1 MVKTR
6 FKGEAEEPVFVYFLL
21 EHKSYIPVRPA
32 FQLLRYMVEQWYDLE
47 KKGSLG
53 SKLPPIFPI
62 LVYHGEK
69 GWTQGVHFHDIV
81 NIPHDDMKQ
90 YIPNFKYFL
99 SDAATEDENR
109 YSAAVAI
116 KCWFMLVKYAREP
129 AMREKLFEIVKL
141 LHDFLDQEEAIEYL
155 DIFFKYLANTEN
167 SITKTDAIKAVESI
181 FQGRGVDMVKGWAQ
195 EYVEEGMEKGMLFDA
210 REMVLEALDI
220 KFSNNVPAD
229 VRQTIQALN
238 NRLLLKKLLK
248 PAFQSKDI
256 DGFRKSIQELTKES

>member
-1 MVKTR
+1 MQ
-6 FKGEAEEPVFVYFLL
+6 
-21 EHKSYIPVRPA
+21 I
-32 FQLLRYMVEQWYDLE
+32 
-47 KKGSLG
+47 
-53 SKLPPIFPI
+53 
-62 LVYHGEK
+62 
-69 GWTQGVHFHDIV
+69 
-81 NIPHDDMKQ
+81 

-116 KCWFMLVKYAREP
+116 KCWFMLVKYAKEP

-155 DIFFKYLANTEN
+155 DIFFKYLANTKN
-167 SITKTDAIKAVESI
+167 SITRTDAIKAVESI

-195 EYVEEGMEKGMLFDA
+195 EYVEEGMLFEA

-220 KFSNNVPAD
+220 KFSNNVPPD
-229 VRQTIQALN
+229 VHKLIKALN
-238 NRLLLKKLLK
+238 NRMLLKKLHRS
-248 PAFQSKDI
+248 AIQSNDI